1 MSQKKS
7 LRLRRV
13 RQNCTVRYDPF
24 PTYVLVPLL
33 GEFILSFEA
42 MIMD

>member
-7 LRLRRV
+7 LRLWDKIV
-13 RQNCTVRYDPF
+13 QCDMILF

-42 MIMD
+42 MIID